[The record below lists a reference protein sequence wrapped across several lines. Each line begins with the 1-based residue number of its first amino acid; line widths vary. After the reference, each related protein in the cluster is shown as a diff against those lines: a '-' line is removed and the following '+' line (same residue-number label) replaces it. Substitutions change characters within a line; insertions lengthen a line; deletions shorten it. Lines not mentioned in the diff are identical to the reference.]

1 MNNGRGMEMVMQR
14 WKDKFITKEVSL
26 KDIVGK
32 GYKEFWN
39 TKKRY
44 VVCKGSRAS
53 KKSKTA
59 ALWHIVHIM
68 QHPGANAL
76 VIRKTE
82 RTLRDSCYADLKW
95 AINRL
100 GVDSYWK
107 ATLSPLELVYL
118 PTKQRIIF
126 RGLDDPLKLTSI
138 STECGSI
145 CFVLIEEAY
154 EITKEEDFDF
164 IDESIRGE
172 LQDGLWKRITIILNP
187 WSDSHWIKKRFF
199 DNPDDDVLAMTTTY
213 KINEFLDEADIKLFE
228 KMKINNPRRYKT
240 AALGEWGISE
250 GLIYENFIE
259 KWFDINEIKNMTN
272 SKEGFKEKS
281 SSFCFGLD
289 FGYVNDA
296 TALFCGIIFE
306 QEKLLYVFDELY
318 EKNLSNEKIAEKIFK
333 MGYSKEKIIADSA
346 EPKSIDRLYDLGIRG
361 IKAARKGKDSIM
373 NGIDYLQD
381 FKIIV
386 HPICV
391 NFLLEIQNYAWQTDK
406 NGKQINK
413 PIDDFNHLMDA
424 MRYATE
430 DFAKGDI
437 FSFN

>member
-1 MNNGRGMEMVMQR
+1 MIMQR

-59 ALWHIVHIM
+59 ALWHIVNIM

-100 GVDSYWK
+100 GVSAYWK

-172 LQDGLWKRITIILNP
+172 LPNGLWKRITIILNP
-187 WSDSHWIKKRFF
+187 WSESHWIKKRFF

-213 KINEFLDEADIKLFE
+213 KINEFLDQADLKLFE
-228 KMKINNPRRYKT
+228 KMRVNNPRRYKT

-259 KWFDINEIKNMTN
+259 EDFDISEIKKRTN
-272 SKEGFKEKS
+272 AKV
-281 SSFCFGLD
+281 CFGLD

-306 QEKLLYVFDELY
+306 QEKLLY
-318 EKNLSNEKIAEKIFK
+318 S
-333 MGYSKEKIIADSA
+333 SK
-346 EPKSIDRLYDLGIRG
+346 KSCY
-361 IKAARKGKDSIM
+361 M
-373 NGIDYLQD
+373 YL
-381 FKIIV
+381 
-386 HPICV
+386 
-391 NFLLEIQNYAWQTDK
+391 
-406 NGKQINK
+406 
-413 PIDDFNHLMDA
+413 M
-424 MRYATE
+424 
-430 DFAKGDI
+430 
-437 FSFN
+437 SFMKRI

>member
-59 ALWHIVHIM
+59 ALWHIVNIM

-82 RTLRDSCYADLKW
+82 RTLRDSCYSDLKW

-100 GVDSYWK
+100 GVSAYWK

-187 WSDSHWIKKRFF
+187 WSESHWIKKRFF

-213 KINEFLDEADIKLFE
+213 KINEFLDQADLKLFE
-228 KMKINNPRRYKT
+228 KMRVNNPRRYKT

-259 KWFDINEIKNMTN
+259 EDFDISEIKKRTN
-272 SKEGFKEKS
+272 AKV
-281 SSFCFGLD
+281 CFGLD

-361 IKAARKGKDSIM
+361 IKAARKGKDSII

-381 FKIIV
+381 FKIII